1 MLVVT
6 SENPV
11 PLLVPDVPTA
21 RDQGHDVN
29 LVLWRGVAAP
39 AGTAVEAVE
48 KNSRPPWGA
57 VASERF
63 KQASERIGCL
73 PAFLPAQ
80 QVADFIRHKDQEIA
94 SIMEELGI
102 KKP

>member
-11 PLLVPDVPTA
+11 PLVPDVPTA

-39 AGTAVEAVE
+39 EGTPAEAVE
-48 KNSRPPWGA
+48 KLEAAVEAA

-63 KQASERIGCL
+63 KRASARIGCL
-73 PAFLPAQ
+73 PAFLPADEF
-80 QVADFIRHKDQEIA
+80 ADFIRQKDQEIA

-102 KKP
+102 KKQ